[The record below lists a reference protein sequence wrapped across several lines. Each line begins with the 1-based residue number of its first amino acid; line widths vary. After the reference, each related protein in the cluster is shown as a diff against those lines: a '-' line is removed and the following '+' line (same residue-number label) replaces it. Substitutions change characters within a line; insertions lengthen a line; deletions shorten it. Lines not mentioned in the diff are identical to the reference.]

1 MRHFCQ
7 IRRKRQSGIHDERDV
22 LLMEKEA
29 EVSPVL
35 NFFIR
40 DVTRHA
46 PPPNPKCVAA
56 SLITERQK
64 QRILKYFSSDISQSV
79 NVA

>member
-46 PPPNPKCVAA
+46 PPQSKMCCGFPDHGKTK
-56 SLITERQK
+56 TEHT
-64 QRILKYFSSDISQSV
+64 
-79 NVA
+79 